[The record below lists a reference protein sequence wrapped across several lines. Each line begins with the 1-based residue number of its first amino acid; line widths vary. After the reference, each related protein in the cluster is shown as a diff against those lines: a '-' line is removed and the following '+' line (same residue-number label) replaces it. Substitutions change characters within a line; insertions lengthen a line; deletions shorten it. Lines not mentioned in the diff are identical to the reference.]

1 MRRANLLISALALAA
16 VIGIAMIAVTLS
28 DSINDQ
34 VEREFS
40 TYQSALAESSA
51 KTLSLFFGELEN
63 ELLLLSRISS
73 VQNLEIGKAHREFRT
88 VVERHLNHLFTILL
102 VDYRGEIIADPLFS
116 GHDDELKQQ
125 IKALFKKML
134 ESGGSAMSNKIVY
147 RGEFQGFALGVPLI
161 KDIDDNNKLITG
173 MIVAYISQANLV
185 TNLLDPIDIKEGATA
200 LIMTHNGLWSR
211 NEDNE
216 IVREIIHD
224 RWQTD
229 KGEELVTKM
238 VSGKRDTV
246 WFYENVP
253 GKKPEPTLISY
264 SPSRFADV
272 TWAVV
277 LRTPKAEITK
287 LVKRSQL
294 QSLVMAVFAVLVV
307 MAGGMAL
314 MRINRVRAV
323 AEEKARYSAKLAD
336 KNIELEK
343 LSRIKDE
350 FVSIVSHDLRSPI
363 GVIQGFAKVMLPDA
377 EKTGQNLK
385 PVKAIIRS
393 ADRLL
398 GLINDILD
406 LARVEAGEMKLSFSD
421 VEVSG
426 LVKET
431 FKAAEFNA
439 EQKHIRLVYEPGD
452 APKVIRADN
461 NKLYQVMNNLIGNAI
476 KFSPEND
483 AITVR
488 SSSVNGDLKIS
499 VSDNGPGLSEEE
511 QAAVFDR
518 FKQIGHKMGGSGLG
532 LAICKQLVELHS
544 GRIWV
549 ESKQGKGTDF
559 LFSVPISGSDTG
571 ADN

>member
-1 MRRANLLISALALAA
+1 MRRANLLISAIVAVA
-16 VIGIAMIAVTLS
+16 VIGIAMIAVTLNN
-28 DSINDQ
+28 SINDQ

-63 ELLLLSRISS
+63 ELLLLSKIPS
-73 VQNLEIGKAHREFRT
+73 VQNLEIGQAHREFKS
-88 VVERHLNHLFTILL
+88 VVEKHQNHLFTILL
-102 VDYRGEIIADPLFS
+102 VDYRGEIIADPLFG
-116 GHDDELKQQ
+116 GHVDELKQQ
-125 IKALFKKML
+125 IRGLFKKL
-134 ESGGSAMSNKIVY
+134 LNSRGPTMSNKIVY
-147 RGEFQGFALGVPLI
+147 RGKFQGFALGVPLV
-161 KDIDDNNKLITG
+161 KDVGDNNKLITG

-185 TNLLDPIDIKEGATA
+185 ANLLDPIDIKEGVTA
-200 LIMTHNGLWSR
+200 FIMTHNGLWSR
-211 NEDNE
+211 VEDDK
-216 IVREIIHD
+216 IVREIIHN

-229 KGEELVTKM
+229 KGGELVTKM
-238 VSGKRDTV
+238 ISGKRETV

-253 GKKPEPTLISY
+253 GEKPVPTLLSY

-277 LRTPKAEITK
+277 LRTPKVEITK
-287 LVKRSQL
+287 LVKKSQM
-294 QSLVMAVFAVLVV
+294 QSLVMAIFAVLVV

-314 MRINRVRAV
+314 MRINRVRVV
-323 AEEKARYSAKLAD
+323 AEEKARYSAELAD
-336 KNIELEK
+336 KNRELEK
-343 LSRIKDE
+343 LSQIKDE

-377 EKTGQNLK
+377 EQSGQNLK

-398 GLINDILD
+398 SLINDILD
-406 LARVEAGEMKLSFSD
+406 LARVEAGEMKLSFSNM
-421 VEVSG
+421 EVNG

-431 FKAAEFNA
+431 LKAAEFNA
-439 EQKHIRLVYEPGD
+439 EQKRIRLVYEPGD

-461 NKLYQVMNNLIGNAI
+461 NKLFQVMNNLIGNAI
-476 KFSPEND
+476 KYSPEND
-483 AITVR
+483 TITVR
-488 SSSVNGDLKIS
+488 GSSVNGDLKIS

-511 QAAVFDR
+511 QLTVFDR
-518 FKQIGHKMGGSGLG
+518 FKQVGGTHAGSGLG
-532 LAICKQLVELHS
+532 LAICKQLVELHN

-549 ESKQGKGTDF
+549 ESKQGKGASF
-559 LFSVPISGSDTG
+559 LFSLPTNGSDTG

>member
-1 MRRANLLISALALAA
+1 MRRANLLISAIVAVA
-16 VIGIAMIAVTLS
+16 VIGIAMIAVTLNN
-28 DSINDQ
+28 SINDQ

-63 ELLLLSRISS
+63 ELLLLSRIPS
-73 VQNLEIGKAHREFRT
+73 VQNLEIGQAHREFRS
-88 VVERHLNHLFTILL
+88 VVEKHQNHLFTILL
-102 VDYRGEIIADPLFS
+102 VDYRGEIIADPLFG
-116 GHDDELKQQ
+116 GHVDELKQQ
-125 IKALFKKML
+125 IRGLFKKL
-134 ESGGSAMSNKIVY
+134 LNSRGPTMSNKIVY
-147 RGEFQGFALGVPLI
+147 RGKFQGFALGVPLV
-161 KDIDDNNKLITG
+161 KDVGDNNKLITG

-185 TNLLDPIDIKEGATA
+185 ANLLDPIDIKEGVTA
-200 LIMTHNGLWSR
+200 FIMTHNGLWSR
-211 NEDNE
+211 VEDDK
-216 IVREIIHD
+216 IVREIIHN

-229 KGEELVTKM
+229 KGGELVTKM
-238 VSGKRDTV
+238 ISGKRETV

-253 GKKPEPTLISY
+253 GEKPVPTLLSY

-277 LRTPKAEITK
+277 LRTPKVEITK
-287 LVKRSQL
+287 LVKKSQM
-294 QSLVMAVFAVLVV
+294 QSLVMAIFAVLVV

-314 MRINRVRAV
+314 MRINRVRVV
-323 AEEKARYSAKLAD
+323 AEEKARYSAELAD
-336 KNIELEK
+336 KNRELEK
-343 LSRIKDE
+343 LSQIKDE

-377 EKTGQNLK
+377 EQSGQNLK

-398 GLINDILD
+398 SLINDILD
-406 LARVEAGEMKLSFSD
+406 LARVEAGEMKLSFSNM
-421 VEVSG
+421 EVNG

-431 FKAAEFNA
+431 LKAAEFNA
-439 EQKHIRLVYEPGD
+439 EQKRIRLVYEPGD

-461 NKLYQVMNNLIGNAI
+461 NKLFQVMNNLIGNAI
-476 KFSPEND
+476 KYSPEND
-483 AITVR
+483 TITVR
-488 SSSVNGDLKIS
+488 GSSVNGDLKIS

-511 QAAVFDR
+511 QLTVFDR
-518 FKQIGHKMGGSGLG
+518 FKQVGGTHAGSGLG
-532 LAICKQLVELHS
+532 LAICKQLVELHN

-549 ESKQGKGTDF
+549 ESKQGKGASF
-559 LFSVPISGSDTG
+559 LFSLPTNGSDTG

>member
-1 MRRANLLISALALAA
+1 MRRANLLISALAMAA
-16 VIGIAMIAVTLS
+16 VLGIAMIAVTLS

-34 VEREFS
+34 VEREFA
-40 TYQSALAESSA
+40 TYQSALAESSS
-51 KTLSLFFGELEN
+51 KTLSLFFGELES
-63 ELLLLSRISS
+63 ELLLLSGIPS
-73 VQNLEIGKAHREFRT
+73 VQNLEIGPAHREFMA
-88 VVERHLNHLFTILL
+88 VVESHQNQLFTILL
-102 VDYRGEIIADPLFS
+102 VDYRGEIIADPLFG
-116 GHDDELKQQ
+116 GHLDELQQQ
-125 IKALFKKML
+125 IRGLFKKML
-134 ESGGSAMSNKIVY
+134 ESRGTTMSNKIVH
-147 RGEFQGFALGVPLI
+147 RGQFKGFALGVPLV
-161 KDIDDNNKLITG
+161 KDVGSNRKVVTG

-200 LIMTHNGLWSR
+200 FIMTHNGLWSR
-211 NEDNE
+211 PDDSD
-216 IVREIIHD
+216 IVREIIHT

-229 KGEELVTKM
+229 KGGELITKM
-238 VSGKRDTV
+238 ISGKRDTV
-246 WFYENVP
+246 WFDENVL

-264 SPSRFADV
+264 SPSRFANV

-287 LVKRSQL
+287 LVKKSQM
-294 QSLVMAVFAVLVV
+294 QSLVMAVFAVLIV

-323 AEEKARYSAKLAD
+323 AEEKARYSAELAD

-377 EKTGQNLK
+377 EKSGQNLK

-406 LARVEAGEMKLSFSD
+406 LARVEAGEMKLSFSS
-421 VEVSG
+421 VEVNG
-426 LVKET
+426 LIKET

-439 EQKHIRLVYEPGD
+439 DQKHIRLIYESDD

-483 AITVR
+483 TITVR
-488 SSSVNGDLKIS
+488 SSSINGDLKIS
-499 VSDNGPGLSEEE
+499 VSDNGPGLSDEE

-518 FKQIGHKMGGSGLG
+518 FKQVGRKAGGSGLG
-532 LAICKQLVELHS
+532 LAICKQLVELHK

-549 ESKQGKGTDF
+549 ESRQGEGANF
-559 LFSVPISGSDTG
+559 HFSVPINGSDTG

>member
-1 MRRANLLISALALAA
+1 MRNANLLISILATAA
-16 VIGIAMIAVTLS
+16 ILGIAMIAVTLN

-34 VEREFS
+34 VEREFA

-63 ELLLLSRISS
+63 ELLLLSGIPS
-73 VQNLEIGKAHREFRT
+73 VQNLEIGRAHREFRS
-88 VVERHLNHLFTILL
+88 VVDKHQNQLFTILL
-102 VDYRGEIIADPLFS
+102 VDYRGEIIADPLFG
-116 GHDDELKQQ
+116 GHVDELKQQ
-125 IKALFKKML
+125 IRTLFKKML
-134 ESGGSAMSNKIVY
+134 ENRGPTMSNKIVY
-147 RGEFQGFALGVPLI
+147 RGQFQGFALGVPLY
-161 KDIDDNNKLITG
+161 KDIGGNRKVVTG

-185 TNLLDPIDIKEGATA
+185 ENLLDPIDIKEGATA
-200 LIMTHNGLWSR
+200 FIMTHNGLWSR
-211 NEDNE
+211 AGDNE
-216 IVREIIHD
+216 IVREIIHT

-229 KGEELVTKM
+229 NGGNLVTKM

-246 WFYENVP
+246 WFDENIP
-253 GKKPEPTLISY
+253 NQKPEPTLLSY

-287 LVKRSQL
+287 LVKKSQM
-294 QSLVMAVFAVLVV
+294 QSLVMAIFAVLVV

-323 AEEKARYSAKLAD
+323 AEEKARYSVELAE
-336 KNIELEK
+336 KNMELEK
-343 LSRIKDE
+343 LSRIKDD

-363 GVIQGFAKVMLPDA
+363 GVIQGFAKVMLPGA
-377 EKTGQNLK
+377 EKSGQNLK

-421 VEVSG
+421 VELNS

-439 EQKHIRLVYEPGD
+439 EHKHIRLVYESGD

-483 AITVR
+483 TITVR
-488 SSSVNGDLKIS
+488 GSSVNSDLKIS

-518 FKQIGHKMGGSGLG
+518 FKQVGHKAGGSGLG
-532 LAICKQLVELHS
+532 LAICKQLVELHN

-549 ESKQGKGTDF
+549 ESKQGEGASF
-559 LFSVPISGSDTG
+559 LFSVPINGGETG